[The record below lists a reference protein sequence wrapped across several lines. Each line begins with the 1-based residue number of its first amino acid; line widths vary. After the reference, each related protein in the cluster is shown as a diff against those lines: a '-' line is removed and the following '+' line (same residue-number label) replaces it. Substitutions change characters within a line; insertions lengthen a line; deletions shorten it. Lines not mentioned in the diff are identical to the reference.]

1 MKVSLFKTLRPIIDA
16 AMTMF
21 VIPAGWV
28 MYGYR
33 RIGSARLPMTTATLR
48 RLGVFPLINHYYEPL
63 FDPALL
69 REPLSS
75 VRTLPGI
82 DFRLEEQL
90 DTCKTLTRAGE
101 FKAFVASEQQRSD
114 ETAFRLDNDSFV
126 SGDADFLFQII
137 RQEKPGKIIEIGS
150 GSSTKVAKH
159 ALTLN
164 AAEGSSVAEHICVEP
179 FEQPWLE
186 RLGGITVLRSKI
198 EDCVIDWATALGPGD
213 LLFIDSSH
221 MIRPQGDVLYEYLT
235 ILPQLPAGVLVHVHD
250 IFTPRDYL
258 TRWVEQDVKF
268 WNEQY
273 ILEAILGNSTRYE
286 IVAALNLLKHAHFDA
301 LKAVCPTLSEA
312 HEPGSFYFRVK

>member
-1 MKVSLFKTLRPIIDA
+1 
-16 AMTMF
+16 
-21 VIPAGWV
+21 

-33 RIGSARLPMTTATLR
+33 RIGSARLPMTTKMLR

-69 REPLSS
+69 SEPLSTP
-75 VRTLPGI
+75 RTLPGI

-90 DTCKTLTRAGE
+90 DTLKTLTRAGE
-101 FKAFVASEQQRSD
+101 FEVFLTAEQQRSD

-137 RQEKPGKIIEIGS
+137 RQKKPGKIIEIGS
-150 GSSTKVAKH
+150 GSSTKIAKY
-159 ALTLN
+159 ALALN

-179 FEQPWLE
+179 YEQPWLE

-198 EDCVIDWATALGPGD
+198 EDCLIDWATALGPGD

-258 TRWVEQDVKF
+258 ARWLEQDVKF

-273 ILEAILGNSTRYE
+273 ILEALLGNSARYE
-286 IVAALNLLKHAHFDA
+286 IVAALNLLKHAHFEA
-301 LKAVCPTLSEA
+301 LKAVCPTLSVSQ
-312 HEPGSFYFRVK
+312 EPGSLYFRVK